1 MMREAHD
8 CCFVPDSDISL
19 AYALQVFENKFVIPP
34 LENQLYNFRKE
45 CCDFLAFSLGSIDKL
60 VKLNREQWH
69 SLACKIHNLGEMFDG
84 LMVLES
90 DADIQTSKVK
100 YTFEACEIACNANGL
115 IASICEELD
124 KVTNS
129 NENDEVDVPAERV
142 NEVL

>member
-1 MMREAHD
+1 
-8 CCFVPDSDISL
+8 
-19 AYALQVFENKFVIPP
+19 
-34 LENQLYNFRKE
+34 
-45 CCDFLAFSLGSIDKL
+45 LAFSLGSIDKL

-115 IASICEELD
+115 IASIREELD